1 MLSIRALNFKLRIT
15 KTPTRQPGR
24 EPCTAKLTFE
34 TQSIRPSH
42 TRVQMDESIGSEKNL
57 RHSLSDLEAYTSPRN
72 ISGLG
77 PIRLQLSFS
86 TTVSSSTI
94 MQRNWLVAGP
104 GRTSTFLNWK
114 AIWRP
119 ASGTTSSTT
128 QKKL

>member
-1 MLSIRALNFKLRIT
+1 MLSIRVLMFTWRIS

-24 EPCTAKLTFE
+24 EPCRARLTFE

-42 TRVQMDESIGSEKNL
+42 TQVQMDESIGSEKSL
-57 RHSLSDLEAYTSPRN
+57 RHSLSDLEAYTSLRN

-94 MQRNWLVAGP
+94 KLRNWLVAGSV
-104 GRTSTFLNWK
+104 RTSTLL
-114 AIWRP
+114 IC
-119 ASGTTSSTT
+119 
-128 QKKL
+128 

>member
-1 MLSIRALNFKLRIT
+1 MLSIRAPMFTWRIS

-42 TRVQMDESIGSEKNL
+42 IRVQMDESIGSEKSL

-94 MQRNWLVAGP
+94 MRRNWLVPGP
-104 GRTSTFLNWK
+104 GRNTTFLNWQYYWK
-114 AIWRP
+114 P
-119 ASGTTSSTT
+119 HF
-128 QKKL
+128 